1 MRRGHQFRRTRGDD
15 GRLASLLEGPDVQTL
30 QTLDALMKGLGKVER
45 SGHRPGR
52 YLTDLLGLPCTLGEQ
67 VDGLGAR
74 DRRVDVTDDETGRLD
89 SQGAMG
95 MQDAGAGLGGEF
107 AYLCHVAL
115 EGHGVLED
123 VSGPVTGVDAAHAG
137 GVGPKK
143 GAGGAEAGAIVTDE
157 DDART
162 HHGTTVGG
170 FRPVG

>member
-1 MRRGHQFRRTRGDD
+1 
-15 GRLASLLEGPDVQTL
+15 
-30 QTLDALMKGLGKVER
+30 MKGFGEVEF

-52 YLTDLLGLPCTLGEQ
+52 DLADLLGLSGALGEQ

-74 DRRVDVTDDETGRLD
+74 DRRVDVTDNETGRLD

-95 MQDAGAGLGGEF
+95 MQDSGAGLGGEF

-123 VSGPVTGVDAAHAG
+123 VSGPVIGVDAAHAG